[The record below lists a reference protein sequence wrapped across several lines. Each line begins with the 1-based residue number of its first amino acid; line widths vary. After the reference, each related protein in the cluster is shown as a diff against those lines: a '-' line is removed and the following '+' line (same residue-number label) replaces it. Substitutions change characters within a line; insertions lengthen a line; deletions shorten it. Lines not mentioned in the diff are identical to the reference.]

1 MDLNLIQTFLVV
13 TEYKSFTKAAEH
25 LGLTQPAVSASVR
38 RLEQVIG
45 KQLFVKKGRG
55 IEPTS
60 MAYQLVPQFQQA
72 INIVDNAIS
81 DKNAFK
87 VSCSET
93 ILHSLKPIE
102 GVIFQESPPEKYDL
116 FEQIRQQKV
125 DLVIDTI
132 ITKENSFVIES
143 AYEEP
148 AVVICRQNHPR
159 IHNSLSKEEYY
170 RERHCIF
177 SGIWN
182 DTSGF
187 NQLAKEPTQERKVE
201 IVTSSLAG
209 MAMHVAQRDC
219 LGLVSLS
226 FAMKWSQTMKLQ
238 VLDSPVAIDNIPY
251 MFIYH
256 KRDENNPIHQ
266 RLRNNIKEQLDSINT
281 APINL

>member
-1 MDLNLIQTFLVV
+1 
-13 TEYKSFTKAAEH
+13 
-25 LGLTQPAVSASVR
+25 
-38 RLEQVIG
+38 
-45 KQLFVKKGRG
+45 
-55 IEPTS
+55 

-102 GVIFQESPPEKYDL
+102 GVIFQESPPGKCDL

-125 DLVIDTI
+125 DSLIDTI

-143 AYEEP
+143 AYEESS
-148 AVVICRQNHPR
+148 VVTFRQNHPR

-170 RERHCIF
+170 QERHCIF

-187 NQLAKEPTQERKVE
+187 N
-201 IVTSSLAG
+201 
-209 MAMHVAQRDC
+209 
-219 LGLVSLS
+219 
-226 FAMKWSQTMKLQ
+226 
-238 VLDSPVAIDNIPY
+238 
-251 MFIYH
+251 
-256 KRDENNPIHQ
+256 
-266 RLRNNIKEQLDSINT
+266 
-281 APINL
+281 